1 MFSSVLVSAECFLVA
16 ADGPRQ
22 LNEARSFARVFG
34 FYPVTNGESLKGF
47 ELRINGSGVTFKQL

>member
-1 MFSSVLVSAECFLVA
+1 MA

-47 ELRINGSGVTFKQL
+47 ELRTNGPGVTFKQL